1 MGDQRV
7 IVEEG
12 GEVWCQNSKRRFNIR
27 LLLNMRENKTEEDSW
42 KGIEWFRVRDVSFYI
57 FF

>member
-12 GEVWCQNSKRRFNIR
+12 GEVWCQNSKRKFNIR
-27 LLLNMRENKTEEDSW
+27 LLLNMRENKTEEHKEEGGGW
-42 KGIEWFRVRDVSFYI
+42 KGIE
-57 FF
+57 